1 MNQCFVQTLVARAA
15 VEALD
20 VGVLVRLARFDEMQV
35 DPVGV
40 GPRVERPADELRT
53 VVGDQHRR
61 LSARVDQALQHL
73 GDTPPA
79 DRGIDINRQAGAD
92 ERLVAETPWE

>member
-53 VVGDQHRR
+53 VVGDQHR

-92 ERLVAETPWE
+92 KRLVAETPWE